1 MREVECDTALP
12 KLKRA
17 KISLSGYGHSDV
29 GAALPRD
36 DQPVVRD
43 ATGEEAAAK
52 RVRLTEPDA
61 VDDLGDMDT
70 VHVPKKPRL
79 QVGDV
84 NAGSSKLACD
94 SCGEEFCMFWV
105 ISDQFQLKTD

>member
-1 MREVECDTALP
+1 MREVERNTAFP

-29 GAALPRD
+29 GAALTRE

-61 VDDLGDMDT
+61 VDDLGDMGT
-70 VHVPKKPRL
+70 V
-79 QVGDV
+79 QVQKSR
-84 NAGSSKLACD
+84 NCKW
-94 SCGEEFCMFWV
+94 EM
-105 ISDQFQLKTD
+105 